1 MTSSLAV
8 LIWASCTIRREPCPC
23 TALPRLATAFL
34 LRHRLRFSPW
44 EKAPSRPARLCGN
57 QSLSSSVCLCNASR
71 ANLQQQVLMPPEPCP
86 GRGGRARLQAPAVL
100 LQSYLDQSMD
110 ARPSHLAGKSLSKTF
125 MPSLPAASPSPSTP
139 SARRAG
145 IRRTSLRQDMGML
158 SPGETAPAWRGPPAG
173 PVVRLPLNLD
183 QILD

>member
-8 LIWASCTIRREPCPC
+8 LIWASCTICGEPCLC
-23 TALPRLATAFL
+23 MALPRLVTAFL

-57 QSLSSSVCLCNASR
+57 QSLSSSICLCNASR

-86 GRGGRARLQAPAVL
+86 GRGGRARPQARGSPSTRGSPARVTL
-100 LQSYLDQSMD
+100 LQSVD
-110 ARPSHLAGKSLSKTF
+110 ACPSHLAGKSLSKTV
-125 MPSLPAASPSPSTP
+125 MPSLPAVSPSPSTS

-145 IRRTSLRQDMGML
+145 IGRTSLRQGMGDAL
-158 SPGETAPAWRGPPAG
+158 TWWNCTCLERTTSRSCRQAPP
-173 PVVRLPLNLD
+173 
-183 QILD
+183 